1 MNDNS
6 NKNIMKD
13 KNGNGEKNGNGDKK
27 IIYQNEFFTFFIINR
42 NVYLKSK
49 PKEIQELY
57 EKSDNDEKLKKFDE
71 LIDYFYNYWKIVE
84 LEENNYKYIMNFDI
98 NLVMINIPLDRFLKI
113 KAVLESLKNVIEKK
127 LEKTYIKVDNNL
139 TKHFFDLILNFY
151 KPIKEVIII

>member
-1 MNDNS
+1 MNGNV
-6 NKNIMKD
+6 D
-13 KNGNGEKNGNGDKK
+13 KNGNGDKNGNVDKK

-42 NVYLKSK
+42 NVYLESK
-49 PKEIQELY
+49 PKETQEIY
-57 EKSDNDEKLKKFDE
+57 DKCDNDEKLKKFDE

-84 LEENNYKYIMNFDI
+84 LEDNNDKYVMNFNV

-139 TKHFFDLILNFY
+139 TKHFFDLILTFY
-151 KPIKEVIII
+151 KPIKDVIII

>member
-6 NKNIMKD
+6 NKNIIK
-13 KNGNGEKNGNGDKK
+13 DKK
-27 IIYQNEFFTFFIINR
+27 IIYQNAFFTFFIINR
-42 NVYLKSK
+42 NVYLESK
-49 PKEIQELY
+49 PKEMQELY
-57 EKSDNDEKLKKFDE
+57 DKSDNDEKLKKFDE

-84 LEENNYKYIMNFDI
+84 LEENNHKYIMNFDV

-139 TKHFFDLILNFY
+139 TKHFFDLILTFY